1 MENITIGG
9 AMLKEMFL
17 TGAALLEKS
26 RAYID
31 SLNVFPVPD
40 GDTGTNMSMTMQ
52 SAVKEIQ
59 NCKGTNVSDIAAA
72 ASLGALKGARGNSGV
87 ILSQILRGFA
97 RALSGKEE
105 MAPENFA
112 AALTTGTE
120 AAYKAVMK
128 PKEGTMLTV
137 ARMMAEAVTKEANEG
152 ANLYKLIDVMI
163 DEGER
168 ALRLTPELLPVLK
181 EAGVVDSG
189 GKGLV
194 TILRGFKMVIDGEEV
209 DEYVLAPQMQDTAG
223 ITGGEEGADLEALDD
238 IEFGYCTEFF
248 IIHLDESFSEADL
261 DKLREKLMKI
271 GDSVVVAYDS
281 DFIKIH
287 VHSNC
292 PGKILQLALRLGE
305 IDRIKIENMREQNRE
320 LLANMKKNEKEN
332 ALVAVSISDG
342 IDEVYKA
349 IGVNNLISG
358 GQTMNPSIDSITKAI
373 RRANARNV
381 FVLPNNSNIIMAAQ
395 QAAAISDRNVIVIP
409 SKTMMQG
416 LSAAL
421 AYSDDVDVE
430 TNTER
435 MTAAIKQVL
444 SGSVTYA
451 VRDTQFNGEKIS
463 QGDIIGLLDNV
474 ITKVGTSVDSV
485 AVELLCSMIENKGDD
500 CMATIFYGEGADEDS
515 AQAVADAVNEKYPDA
530 EITVQYGGQPLYY
543 YYFSVE

>member
-1 MENITIGG
+1 MENMTIGG

-17 TGAALLEKS
+17 TGAALLEKN

-137 ARMMAEAVTKEANEG
+137 ARMMAEAVTREANEG

-168 ALRLTPELLPVLK
+168 ALLLTPELLPVLK

-209 DEYVLAPQMQDTAG
+209 DEYVPAPQQNTAE
-223 ITGGEEGADLEALDD
+223 ITGNEEGADLEALDD

-271 GDSVVVAYDS
+271 GDSVVVAHDS

-463 QGDIIGLLDNV
+463 QGNIIGLLDNV

-500 CMATIFYGEGADEDS
+500 CMATMFYGEGADEDS